1 MKFIMENKFQHKT
14 GIIILA
20 AGNSS
25 RLGRPKQLL
34 QFKETTLLKNTISE
48 ALKVEKSFVIVVTG
62 SNHDLIEK
70 ELQSLEVTISFN
82 PEWGIGM
89 SSSIVKGITDLLFL
103 NPDCEQLILTVC
115 DQPFVTNSIFEN
127 LISEFQKTQKG
138 IAASAY
144 ADTLGTPVLFRQ
156 KYFQELQELK
166 GQEGA
171 KKLIKKYT
179 EDVVSVPFEKGNID
193 IDTEEDYLK
202 FLFERDKG
210 AE

>member
-1 MKFIMENKFQHKT
+1 MENKFRHKT

-34 QFKETTLLKNTISE
+34 EFKETTLLKNTISE

-70 ELQSLEVTISFN
+70 ELQSLEITISFN
-82 PEWGIGM
+82 PEWETGM
-89 SSSIVKGITDLLFL
+89 SSSIIKGISQLLSL
-103 NPDCEQLILTVC
+103 NSDCEQCILTVC

-127 LISEFQKTQKG
+127 LISESQKTQKG

-144 ADTLGTPVLFRQ
+144 AETLGTPVLFRQ
-156 KYFQELQELK
+156 KYFQEFQELK

-171 KKLIKKYT
+171 KKLLKKYT

-193 IDTEEDYLK
+193 IDTKEDYLK
-202 FLFERDKG
+202 FLFESDKG